1 MQCLLSIAFHTQY
14 PKLLPIFLSLYY
26 SIFLF
31 SFPILGIN
39 DYTVTGAVIGFGQV
53 ALNLGQLFVE
63 VSVEHTIDG
72 VAQKKKNST
81 ILHYPVLFNLQD
93 YTFVGITGTIIDT
106 DSKLT

>member
-1 MQCLLSIAFHTQY
+1 M
-14 PKLLPIFLSLYY
+14 PIFLSLYY
-26 SIFLF
+26 SIFLV
-31 SFPILGIN
+31 SFPIIGIN
-39 DYTVTGAVIGFGQV
+39 DYTVTGAVIGFGQI

-72 VAQKKKNST
+72 VAQEKEEQYNITLSSF
-81 ILHYPVLFNLQD
+81 INLQD